1 MRFEV
6 FVTEGAERD
15 LEAIHQYILGSGSR
29 EEADHVLD
37 RLMEVAESLAAM
49 PERGSHPRE
58 IQALGILEYRQAFF
72 KPYRVIYQ
80 VLGKRVVIGLIVD
93 GRRDLQTL
101 LENRLL
107 LR

>member
-15 LEAIHQYILGSGSR
+15 LEAIHQYIMGSGSR

>member
-80 VLGKRVVIGLIVD
+80 VLGKRVVIGLIAD